1 MDLAAILDAAKLL
14 GESKKAEVP
23 PNDAGRDATIKR
35 LAALHPLDYEKVR
48 EAEAAGL
55 GCRQGVLDD
64 LVKAAR
70 AQNPNQGGTK
80 NGGSPAL
87 CPQTDLWPEL
97 VSPTLLLDE
106 IKGTIQTFIVC
117 DEEVA
122 VAGTLW
128 VAFTWFIDVVQ
139 VAPLVVITA
148 PEPRCGKTQYLDLL
162 GRLSRRPLIA
172 SNISPAAVFRVD
184 KLDPQ
189 AGDLIR
195 FLALSGLRKG
205 EALGLRF
212 ADVDLERG
220 VMRFEDHK
228 TSEQAGTKVL
238 PLNTHL
244 KTILQ
249 RRLSQ
254 KLGVE
259 AKQVVHP

>member
-1 MDLAAILDAAKLL
+1 
-14 GESKKAEVP
+14 
-23 PNDAGRDATIKR
+23 
-35 LAALHPLDYEKVR
+35 
-48 EAEAAGL
+48 
-55 GCRQGVLDD
+55 
-64 LVKAAR
+64 
-70 AQNPNQGGTK
+70 
-80 NGGSPAL
+80 
-87 CPQTDLWPEL
+87 
-97 VSPTLLLDE
+97 
-106 IKGTIQTFIVC
+106 
-117 DEEVA
+117 
-122 VAGTLW
+122 
-128 VAFTWFIDVVQ
+128 
-139 VAPLVVITA
+139 
-148 PEPRCGKTQYLDLL
+148 L